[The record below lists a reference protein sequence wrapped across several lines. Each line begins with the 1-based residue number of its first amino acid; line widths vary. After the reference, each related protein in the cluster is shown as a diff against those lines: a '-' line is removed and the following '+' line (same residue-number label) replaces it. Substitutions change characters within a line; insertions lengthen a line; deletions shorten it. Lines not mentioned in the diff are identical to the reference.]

1 MIFYAP
7 LSHFHDIFTGF
18 VQRSL
23 YRSEIK
29 KYILVIEE
37 GANSK
42 QAVFPCPDWTGDDE
56 MRFWIQ

>member
-1 MIFYAP
+1 
-7 LSHFHDIFTGF
+7 
-18 VQRSL
+18 
-23 YRSEIK
+23 
-29 KYILVIEE
+29 VIEE